1 MQSFYILENYYAD
14 NYHADRGPRSLCLR
28 MLVGLTLNYIIIEG
42 AVKLS

>member
-1 MQSFYILENYYAD
+1 MINIKKSA
-14 NYHADRGPRSLCLR
+14 HADRGPRSLCLR